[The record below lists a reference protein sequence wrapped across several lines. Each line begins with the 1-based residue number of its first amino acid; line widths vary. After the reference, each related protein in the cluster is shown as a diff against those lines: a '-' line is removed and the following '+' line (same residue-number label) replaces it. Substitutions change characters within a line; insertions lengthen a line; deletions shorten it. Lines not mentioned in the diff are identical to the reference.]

1 MQYLFPR
8 STRGV
13 TLTAEGELFQLEADR
28 LLQDAGE
35 SVEKVRALARGEFG
49 ELDVGYSPSL
59 RSRTRAV
66 LVQSRISRKHSQ
78 KLCT

>member
-1 MQYLFPR
+1 MMQYLFPR

-49 ELDVGYSPSL
+49 ELDVGYSP
-59 RSRTRAV
+59 
-66 LVQSRISRKHSQ
+66 
-78 KLCT
+78 